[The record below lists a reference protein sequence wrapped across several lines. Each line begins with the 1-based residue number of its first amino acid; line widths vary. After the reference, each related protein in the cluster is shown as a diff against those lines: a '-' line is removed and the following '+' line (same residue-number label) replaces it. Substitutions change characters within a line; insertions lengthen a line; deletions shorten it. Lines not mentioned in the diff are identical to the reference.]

1 MNDKVTEL
9 NKENLP
15 PKEGEG
21 TGNKRQM
28 VLVVDSKKL
37 QNKDNK
43 NLLAKDEGKIKD
55 KELKKWEKEK
65 KLIPVMIKKY
75 CSGKHKLRRKEG
87 EIKRGEVCEECKAL
101 TTYALFRL
109 EKCPF
114 KVNKQ
119 FCSFCKIHCYKP
131 EYREEIKK
139 VMKYSGPR
147 MIFTHPI
154 FAISHVVQM
163 IKFKKQQ
170 TKEENKS
177 DR

>member
-1 MNDKVTEL
+1 MFARWSM
-9 NKENLP
+9 
-15 PKEGEG
+15 G
-21 TGNKRQM
+21 
-28 VLVVDSKKL
+28 
-37 QNKDNK
+37 DNK
-43 NLLAKDEGKIKD
+43 AEEKAQNSLKKGEEKARKKQ
-55 KELKKWEKEK
+55 LKKWEKEK
-65 KLIPVMIKKY
+65 RLIPVMIKKY
-75 CSGKHKLRRKEG
+75 CRGNHKCKNG
-87 EIKRGEVCEECKAL
+87 ELCEECKAL
-101 TTYALFRL
+101 TEYALFRL

>member
-9 NKENLP
+9 NNENLP
-15 PKEGEG
+15 PEEG
-21 TGNKRQM
+21 
-28 VLVVDSKKL
+28 V
-37 QNKDNK
+37 
-43 NLLAKDEGKIKD
+43 KIKE
-55 KELKKWEKEK
+55 KRLKKWEKERR
-65 KLIPVMIKKY
+65 LIPVMIKKY
-75 CSGKHKLRRKEG
+75 CKGVHKSR
-87 EIKRGEVCEECKAL
+87 RGELCEGCKAL
-101 TTYALFRL
+101 TEYALFRL

-147 MIFTHPI
+147 MLFTHPI

-163 IKFKKQQ
+163 IKFKRKQR
-170 TKEENKS
+170 KEEKLS